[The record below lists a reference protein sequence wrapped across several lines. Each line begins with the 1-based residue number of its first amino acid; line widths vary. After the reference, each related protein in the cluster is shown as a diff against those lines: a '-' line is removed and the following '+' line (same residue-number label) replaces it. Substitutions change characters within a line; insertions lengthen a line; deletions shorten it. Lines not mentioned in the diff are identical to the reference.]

1 MANRKQFHEAQAK
14 MKQFANNIV
23 DQKTAPQSDDD
34 IEMAEKVLQEEFTIG
49 EPSELKFNVFSS
61 VLLTHNFYRKSV
73 NGSRVLCLMCLRS
86 EENKRV
92 FLRLDNHGNARGI
105 LVHMQSKHPEHEK
118 KFHLQ
123 NEIRKASLDE
133 RNKKKKANKRG

>member
-14 MKQFANNIV
+14 MKQFANNMV

-86 EENKRV
+86 EEKKKV
-92 FLRLDNHGNARGI
+92 FLRFGSHGNWRGLI
-105 LVHMQSKHPEHEK
+105 GHMQSKHPEHEK
-118 KFHLQ
+118 TFHLQ
-123 NEIRKASLDE
+123 KEILKGF
-133 RNKKKKANKRG
+133 RNDKREGRL